1 MATDWQ
7 WHWHLLGFWSW
18 VVVPSNP
25 SWVWQC
31 HTCTTDNCNY
41 HPASWHYHYM
51 HEDIFSSLRR
61 SCSSWH
67 HLPSP
72 SPSASQ
78 SCQWH
83 PTITIVTIECMRW
96 TMESQQ
102 CHHHLHPHLLRY
114 WLPLFFSLT
123 FHLHS
128 CRLTRIMHY
137 SSHSYCLPFSSLF
150 ISTGWDSNYSNTTEE
165 GERLFYP
172 DMRPSVLWVVTHPL
186 SHGCQCHTSWHATQ
200 WRNQLDYLR
209 HVTHSTSANRR
220 VKGVMNHHCVSLWVI
235 DPSSRG
241 RIRQEQKQ
249 QQQ

>member
-128 CRLTRIMHY
+128 CRLTRIMHTPPTPTAFLFLL
-137 SSHSYCLPFSSLF
+137 CLFQLAGIQTIQTQLRRVSVYF
-150 ISTGWDSNYSNTTEE
+150 IQTCAHQCCE
-165 GERLFYP
+165 
-172 DMRPSVLWVVTHPL
+172 LWHILSRTAVSVTHRDMPH
-186 SHGCQCHTSWHATQ
+186 SDAINWITYAMWHIRLQRTDESKEL
-200 WRNQLDYLR
+200 WIIT
-209 HVTHSTSANRR
+209 V
-220 VKGVMNHHCVSLWVI
+220 LWVI